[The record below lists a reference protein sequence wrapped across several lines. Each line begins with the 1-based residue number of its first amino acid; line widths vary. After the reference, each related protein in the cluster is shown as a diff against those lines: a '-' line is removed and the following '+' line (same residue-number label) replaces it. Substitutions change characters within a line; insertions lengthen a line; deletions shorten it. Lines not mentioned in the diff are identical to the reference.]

1 MLKTLLIIISIVAV
15 AAGIVFIPTFIPAD
29 GTTDNQPISVST
41 QKSVPIVAAA
51 RWQVGKTLRYDGSY
65 QKLDYPNGDVAIE
78 TGVCTDVIIRALRQA
93 RNIDLQ
99 KLVHE
104 DMRKNFSAYPKKW
117 GLTRPDRNID
127 HRRVPNLQT
136 FFSRRGWKLQLKS
149 DLSNFQ
155 PGDLVTCIVPPHLPH
170 IMVISDKLSPEGR
183 PYVIHNIG
191 AGAQEEDVLSEFELT
206 GHYRI
211 K

>member
-1 MLKTLLIIISIVAV
+1 LLKSLLIIISIVAV
-15 AAGIVFIPTFIPAD
+15 AAGIVLIPNFVPAD
-29 GTTDNQPISVST
+29 KIADNQPTVISS

-51 RWQVGKTLRYDGSY
+51 RSQIGKTLRYDGSY
-65 QKLDYPNGDVAIE
+65 QKLDYPNGDIPIE

-93 RNIDLQ
+93 CNMDLQ

-104 DMRKNFSAYPKKW
+104 DMRKNFSVYPKKW

-136 FFSRRGWKLQLKS
+136 FFSRRGWKLKLKS
-149 DLSNFQ
+149 DFSNFQ

-170 IMVISDKLSPEGR
+170 IMIISNKLSPEGR